1 VPRPVIGPIDFAENR
16 KFFLLAVVCLA
27 VVGTLVYLIKR
38 GTTGRFLDALRGSEY
53 AAASI
58 GISATRAR
66 IIAFSLSAG
75 IAGFGGGLLA
85 TYYGSANY
93 DQSFQFFL
101 GLVWVVLVVTAGARS
116 VQAAVVSGLG
126 FFLIPEF
133 LSRLFEIPQRYASNH
148 PDLPSGIASVLNGIK
163 PEWSLGVAFILFG
176 FGALTYAKHPEG
188 IIEAQTSASIRR
200 MTRRRNRRHDDTAS
214 TTGTSDAGGTA
225 GREGDGRGDDA
236 AGRPTTVEP
245 GPAGVR

>member
-1 VPRPVIGPIDFAENR
+1 MRCA
-16 KFFLLAVVCLA
+16 
-27 VVGTLVYLIKR
+27 
-38 GTTGRFLDALRGSEY
+38 GSEY

-85 TYYGSANY
+85 TYYGQANY

-133 LSRLFEIPQRYASNH
+133 LSRLFEIPQRYANNH
-148 PDLPSGIASVLNGIK
+148 PDLPNFVDRRAERHQARVGAGSGLHPVRVRRAHLRQASRGHHRTPDQRI
-163 PEWSLGVAFILFG
+163 
-176 FGALTYAKHPEG
+176 HP
-188 IIEAQTSASIRR
+188 A
-200 MTRRRNRRHDDTAS
+200 HD
-214 TTGTSDAGGTA
+214 
-225 GREGDGRGDDA
+225 
-236 AGRPTTVEP
+236 PTTESP
-245 GPAGVR
+245 SRAR